1 MCIGA
6 PVQTLDQ
13 VVEDP
18 QVHANSYPITLTHA
32 EEGEFNILTAP
43 IKYGRTPG
51 IPTST
56 APELGQ
62 DTEVTLMKLGYT
74 WDEVIDLKEQGVI
87 I

>member
-1 MCIGA
+1 MDDLK
-6 PVQTLDQ
+6 VY
-13 VVEDP
+13 
-18 QVHANSYPITLTHA
+18 ANSYPTTLTHA
-32 EEGEFNILTAP
+32 EEGDFNILTAQ

-51 IPTST
+51 IPTPT